1 MVKPQFG
8 YILGSKFN
16 FSGVFVVLEKEISF
30 FESHRSEYCKVYAG
44 QFVLV
49 YGDKFLGSFTTEE
62 QAYAFGIKSIG
73 NVPFLIKR
81 AVPVDEMASVPAYT
95 LGLLSK

>member
-1 MVKPQFG
+1 M
-8 YILGSKFN
+8 
-16 FSGVFVVLEKEISF
+16 LEKEISF

-62 QAYAFGIKSIG
+62 QAYAF
-73 NVPFLIKR
+73 
-81 AVPVDEMASVPAYT
+81 
-95 LGLLSK
+95 